1 MNVADMEIAVV
12 GPGAIGCLLA
22 AYLTRAG
29 ATVSLLDHRPER
41 AKLLKERGITV
52 ESERGGFHA
61 RMKVTATSTEIRSA
75 ELLILCVKANN
86 TADAAARL
94 KGRIAPQSHLLTLQN
109 GLGNVERLGEF
120 FGSSQILAGTT
131 SHGATLLELGRVR
144 HAGYGEIFMGET
156 GGAGSTLAGTAKLQN
171 LAATFNRAGLEAQV
185 VDDIEKVL
193 WRKLVVNVGINA
205 LTAILGVAN
214 GELLRIHDC
223 TSLMDGA
230 VREAVQVAR
239 HYGINLNV
247 PEEIERVRA
256 VCHSTNANI
265 SSMLQDVRRKK
276 KTEIDQLNGVVVKM
290 AADCGM
296 TVPVN
301 ETLTAIVRS
310 LEAGYKFSSLNPD
323 IS

>member
-29 ATVSLLDHRPER
+29 GTVCLLDHRPER
-41 AKLLKERGITV
+41 AKVLRERGITV
-52 ESERGGFHA
+52 ESERGDFHA
-61 RMKVTATSTEIRSA
+61 RMKVSATPTEIRSA

-94 KGRIAPQSHLLTLQN
+94 KGSISPQSHLLTLQN
-109 GLGNVERLGEF
+109 GLGNVERLGEY

-131 SHGATLLELGRVR
+131 SHGATLLEVGRVR

-156 GGAGSTLAGTAKLQN
+156 GGAGSTPAGRSKLQN
-171 LAATFNRAGLEAQV
+171 LAATFNRAGLDAQV
-185 VDDIEKVL
+185 VDDIESVL

-205 LTAILGVAN
+205 LTAILDVPN

-223 TSLMDGA
+223 QSLMNGA
-230 VREAVQVAR
+230 VREAVEVAHR
-239 HYGINLNV
+239 CGIELDDL
-247 PEEIERVRA
+247 EEIERVRE
-256 VCHSTNANI
+256 VCRSTRANI

-276 KTEIDQLNGVVVKM
+276 KTEIDQLNGVVVEM
-290 AADCGM
+290 ATRYGM
-296 TVPVN
+296 SAPVN
-301 ETLTAIVRS
+301 GVLTAIVRS
-310 LEAGYKFSSLNPD
+310 LEAGYRFSSP
-323 IS
+323 

>member
-1 MNVADMEIAVV
+1 MNVADMAIAVV

-29 ATVSLLDHRPER
+29 GTVCLLDHRPER
-41 AKLLKERGITV
+41 AKVLRERGITV
-52 ESERGGFHA
+52 ESERGEFHA
-61 RMKVTATSTEIRSA
+61 RMKVSATPTEIRSA

-94 KGRIAPQSHLLTLQN
+94 KGSISPQSHLLTLQN

-131 SHGATLLELGRVR
+131 SHGATLLEVGCVR

-156 GGAGSTLAGTAKLQN
+156 GGASSTRAGRSKLQN
-171 LAATFNRAGLEAQV
+171 LAAAFNRAGLEAQV
-185 VDDIEKVL
+185 VDDIESVL

-205 LTAILGVAN
+205 LTAILDMPK

-223 TSLMDGA
+223 QSLMNGA
-230 VREAVQVAR
+230 VREAVEVAR
-239 HYGINLNV
+239 HCGIELNV
-247 PEEIERVRA
+247 PEEIDRVRD
-256 VCHSTNANI
+256 VCRSTKANI

-276 KTEIDQLNGVVVKM
+276 KTEIDQLNGMVVEM
-290 AADCGM
+290 AARCGM
-296 TVPVN
+296 STPVN
-301 ETLTAIVRS
+301 EVLTAIVRS
-310 LEAGYKFSSLNPD
+310 LEAGYKFPSP
-323 IS
+323 